1 MDLRLRR
8 GARRV
13 LSTIRESLMA
23 VEERMWFA
31 DPGRRVSAER
41 ARVADAFPRLLV
53 SMRHRREMARERV
66 ARLSASLS
74 SLSPLAVL
82 ERGYAV
88 VWKEGAERPLR
99 GAAEA
104 SIGDPLRIQLARGRL
119 RARVEPDEEG
129 DA

>member
-1 MDLRLRR
+1 MDIRLRR

-13 LSTIRESLMA
+13 LATTRESLMA

-31 DPGRRVSAER
+31 YPGRRLAGER
-41 ARVADAFPRLLV
+41 ARVADALPRLLA
-53 SMRHRREMARERV
+53 SMRHCREIARERI

-99 GAAEA
+99 AATEV
-104 SIGDPLRIQLARGRL
+104 SIGDALRVQLARGRL
-119 RARVEPDEEG
+119 RARVEPGEEG